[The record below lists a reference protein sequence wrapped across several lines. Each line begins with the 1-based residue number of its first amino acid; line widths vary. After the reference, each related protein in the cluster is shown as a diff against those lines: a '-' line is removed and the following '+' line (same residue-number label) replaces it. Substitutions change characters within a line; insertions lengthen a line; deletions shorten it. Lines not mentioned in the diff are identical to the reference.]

1 MKLRQMLGNRT
12 INYDKY
18 ANGIYIL
25 HTNGLLFKRDKWN
38 LPNDEAVG
46 VAVISDNCKFVI
58 APDECMDYIRWG
70 PYQAMAL
77 VPGATTSANLDVALQ
92 DYEGIRNTNAHVAYF
107 GSKVDYAA
115 GWCKQYVFKNGR
127 DDRRG
132 FREQKSSIWGSVE
145 CHSCSVKRK
154 AGRESHGRRF
164 TGLLF
169 L

>member
-70 PYQAMAL
+70 PYQQWHWSPARQ
-77 VPGATTSANLDVALQ
+77 LQ
-92 DYEGIRNTNAHVAYF
+92 RIWMWPYKTMKAF
-107 GSKVDYAA
+107 GTPMHMLHILEAK
-115 GWCKQYVFKNGR
+115 
-127 DDRRG
+127 
-132 FREQKSSIWGSVE
+132 
-145 CHSCSVKRK
+145 
-154 AGRESHGRRF
+154 
-164 TGLLF
+164 
-169 L
+169 